1 VLWLGPVKALH
12 RARRGVRLRRAA
24 AGTGSAVVGGMRA
37 VAMILLVVCGGCVL
51 RVSDVE
57 TECEAGCVAGE
68 TCVAGEC
75 VAAAEAAADA
85 GTTPPTAD
93 AAAEVADGAPV
104 AVQSC
109 DEEFGA
115 ATGYVLCAEE
125 PASCTFFAQTAG
137 GTCADQCALFDS
149 ECVGGYDSNAE
160 APCTSVAEDGCLVA
174 HSTQTCICA
183 RSSAGL

>member
-1 VLWLGPVKALH
+1 MQWWGW
-12 RARRGVRLRRAA
+12 
-24 AGTGSAVVGGMRA
+24 MRA
-37 VAMILLVVCGGCVL
+37 VAMLLLVVCGGCVL

-57 TECEAGCVAGE
+57 TECEAGCLAGQ

-75 VAAAEAAADA
+75 VAAAEADS
-85 GTTPPTAD
+85 GTPPQTGVAAD
-93 AAAEVADGAPV
+93 AAAEVADSAPV

-125 PASCTFFAQTAG
+125 PASCAFFAQTAG

-149 ECVGGYDSNAE
+149 ECVGGYDSNAD
-160 APCTSVAEDGCLVA
+160 APCTVAAEDGCLVA

-183 RSSAGL
+183 RVK